1 MSGWVRNERGNL
13 VKRWGLPKG
22 DAVRGSYPCPAIASD
37 RMDPLQHVDGK
48 MYDSKAAFRA
58 VTKAQG
64 YVEVG
69 NDPARF
75 NRPAPPKPDRAA
87 IRDAVGKAI
96 SQSGI

>member
-1 MSGWVRNERGNL
+1 MADWIRNERGNL

-22 DAVRGSYPCPAIASD
+22 DAARGNYPCPAIASD
-37 RMDPLQHVDGK
+37 RMEPLQHVDGK
-48 MYDSKAAFRA
+48 MYDSKAAFRS

-75 NRPAPPKPDRAA
+75 RKREKPRPDRAA
-87 IRDAVGKAI
+87 IKEAVGKAI
-96 SQSGI
+96 AQSGI